1 MNILFLKSNFSLG
14 WLQVKE
20 IFAEDAQ
27 MATEILQDI
36 SELEKIEKQSEI
48 MQRRQD
54 AVSRTSDPIPSRIN
68 DLLQRTSPWVHQ
80 SLYSEISRCY
90 RVGGDELM
98 LRHAHSK
105 LQHFK
110 NQMQQRSGQCILF
123 SEGYVQEP
131 KQESAGEASD
141 IEAGEN
147 LAEECEF
154 RDAVVLAV
162 RETFREGEEQV
173 FQDQESVELESGLRG
188 IVEEGELEDME
199 TGVAGFEM
207 RQVVEEG
214 TEDRG
219 NQDTEYGLQG
229 IAERGLDVREPM
241 EMGFEF

>member
-1 MNILFLKSNFSLG
+1 
-14 WLQVKE
+14 
-20 IFAEDAQ
+20 

-36 SELEKIEKQSEI
+36 LELEKIEKQSEI

-80 SLYSEISRCY
+80 SLYSEISRCH

-98 LRHAHSK
+98 LRYARSK
-105 LQHFK
+105 LQHLK
-110 NQMQQRSGQCILF
+110 NQMQQRSGRCILF

-131 KQESAGEASD
+131 KQEGAGEASD

-147 LAEECEF
+147 LAEECEI
-154 RDAVVLAV
+154 RDTVALAV

-173 FQDQESVELESGLRG
+173 FQDQESVELEFGLRG
-188 IVEEGELEDME
+188 IVEEEELEDME

-219 NQDTEYGLQG
+219 NQDTEFGLQG
-229 IAERGLDVREPM
+229 IDERGLDVREPM

>member
-1 MNILFLKSNFSLG
+1 M
-14 WLQVKE
+14 KE
-20 IFAEDAQ
+20 IFAEDVQ

-36 SELEKIEKQSEI
+36 LEFEKIEKQSEI

-54 AVSRTSDPIPSRIN
+54 AISRTSDPIPSRIN

-80 SLYSEISRCY
+80 SLYSEISRCH

-98 LRHAHSK
+98 LRYAHSK
-105 LQHFK
+105 LQHLK

-131 KQESAGEASD
+131 KQEAAGEASD

-147 LAEECEF
+147 VAEECEI

-162 RETFREGEEQV
+162 REAFREGEEQV
-173 FQDQESVELESGLRG
+173 FQDQESVELEFGLRG
-188 IVEEGELEDME
+188 IVEEGEELEDME
-199 TGVAGFEM
+199 TGVAEFEM

-219 NQDTEYGLQG
+219 NQETEFGLQG
-229 IAERGLDVREPM
+229 IDERGLDVREPM